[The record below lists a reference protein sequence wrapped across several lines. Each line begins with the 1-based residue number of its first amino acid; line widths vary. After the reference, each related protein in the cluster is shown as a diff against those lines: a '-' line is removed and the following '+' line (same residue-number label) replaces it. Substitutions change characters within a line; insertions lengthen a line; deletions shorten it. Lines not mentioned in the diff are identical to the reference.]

1 MLPLHLRSVYD
12 GFVDNSGFCV
22 DVEVDVDGSGPSVDT
37 SGADR
42 SSAAAGASAAG
53 SSAAGSSAGGGR
65 RMTGEPSVTIF
76 VESEDA
82 DSSTCVGPL
91 ELFEL
96 FELFEVELMALTP
109 LRRGVIFPRVASSVP
124 RRRPSSSLD
133 PCLSSGSLVMRSYA
147 AFGGA

>member
-1 MLPLHLRSVYD
+1 
-12 GFVDNSGFCV
+12 
-22 DVEVDVDGSGPSVDT
+22 
-37 SGADR
+37 
-42 SSAAAGASAAG
+42 
-53 SSAAGSSAGGGR
+53 
-65 RMTGEPSVTIF
+65 MTGEPSVTIF

-82 DSSTCVGPL
+82 DSSTFVGPL
-91 ELFEL
+91 EL

-147 AFGGA
+147 ALAARSRQVVGRVVGRGEDVVAVARLGLEALARVGQVG

>member
-22 DVEVDVDGSGPSVDT
+22 DVDVDVDGSGPSVDT

-42 SSAAAGASAAG
+42 SSAAAGA
-53 SSAAGSSAGGGR
+53 SAAGSSAGGGR

-124 RRRPSSSLD
+124 RRPVSSLD

>member
-1 MLPLHLRSVYD
+1 MLPLHRRSVYD
-12 GFVDNSGFCV
+12 GCVDNSHFRGV
-22 DVEVDVDGSGPSVDT
+22 DVDVDGSGPSVDN

-42 SSAAAGASAAG
+42 SSAAGSSATG

-82 DSSTCVGPL
+82 DSSTVVGPL
-91 ELFEL
+91 EL
-96 FELFEVELMALTP
+96 FELFEVELMALIP
-109 LRRGVIFPRVASSVP
+109 LMRGVIFPRVASSVP
-124 RRRPSSSLD
+124 RRPTSSLD
-133 PCLSSGSLVMRSYA
+133 PCLPSGSLVMRSYA

>member
-22 DVEVDVDGSGPSVDT
+22 DVDVDVDGSGPSVDT

-82 DSSTCVGPL
+82 DSSTFVGPL

-96 FELFEVELMALTP
+96 FEVEPMALTP

-124 RRRPSSSLD
+124 RRPASSLD